1 MEALQKWARIDV
13 SNLLVVGVVLP
24 LSGSQ
29 RVIHDKIGNFAAQ
42 ALAGSQVEVEML
54 PAEDTAQRRFLGGGR
69 DACEGT
75 FDSRENLRRNVEIGM
90 VPLEK
95 GNQHLCCGSAYH
107 PMSARIG
114 WVGSSF
120 ADFREPIRIS
130 HGFRIDSGI
139 GRSNGGYLPLAN
151 IGGYGSRKR

>member
-24 LSGSQ
+24 LSGRQ

-42 ALAGSQVEVEML
+42 ALAGSQVEVKML
-54 PAEDTAQRRFLGGGR
+54 PAEDTAQRRFLGGGG

-95 GNQHLCCGSAYH
+95 GNQHLRCGSTYDA
-107 PMSARIG
+107 MSARIR

-120 ADFREPIRIS
+120 ADLREPIR
-130 HGFRIDSGI
+130 
-139 GRSNGGYLPLAN
+139 
-151 IGGYGSRKR
+151 